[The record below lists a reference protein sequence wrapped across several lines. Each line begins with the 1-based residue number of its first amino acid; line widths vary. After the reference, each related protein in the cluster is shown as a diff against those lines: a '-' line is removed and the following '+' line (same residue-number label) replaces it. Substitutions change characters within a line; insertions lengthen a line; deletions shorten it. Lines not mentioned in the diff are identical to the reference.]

1 MNIIK
6 VDAIDSTNS
15 FLRDL
20 NRKKKFDD
28 IVCVVAESQRS
39 GKGQMGTVWQ
49 SEPGK
54 NLTCS
59 VFMPIKGVG
68 LQDQFYI
75 SMITSLAICD
85 VLNALIIPKISI
97 KWPNDILSD
106 RMKVCG
112 ILIENIF
119 KSDILQ
125 GAILGIGLNINQTKF
140 DNLPQASS
148 LKLVTGRSY
157 DTNEILV
164 VLIEKLKNR
173 FENLNPSHFFSIK
186 EEYLSFLF
194 RKNKPS
200 TFQDSCGN
208 SFVGIIQ
215 GVSQE
220 GKLKVLIEDEKVND
234 FDLKE
239 IRLLY

>member
-59 VFMPIKGVG
+59 V
-68 LQDQFYI
+68 
-75 SMITSLAICD
+75 
-85 VLNALIIPKISI
+85 
-97 KWPNDILSD
+97 LSD

-157 DTNEILV
+157 ETNEILV